1 MQKTKKIIVTHV
13 IVGVILIL
21 TFVAVKMIGSSKSK
35 SSGMPGMMPPAN
47 SMPGGGAPGAGAGGA
62 NGGGGSPG
70 NEAISG
76 NAKGGAGSQL
86 NGTGAQNGGAAPANA
101 TGTPANGMASGGGN
115 AKGAGNGDAGNPSGA
130 PVAGGRAGF
139 GNKKSQTVTPV
150 RTVVAQEV
158 ILQDYVM
165 TSGDIQ
171 TQTSI
176 EVFPSIG
183 GTVVQM
189 NVSLGSPVKKGDII
203 GYIDPSE
210 PGSYYAK
217 SPITCPISGSILTAP
232 AKPGQKV
239 QASSVITKIGDIEN
253 LQVSA
258 KIPERYVAE
267 LAVGQKAEIK
277 LEAYPDVSFS
287 ASVVRISP
295 VVDSSTRTKEIILN
309 FDKKDSRINAGMF
322 AKVKLFTSAYKGAFA
337 IGQDSIV
344 SNSDKNYLF
353 VVNNDDTVSKREVT
367 LGKNVDGYYQILSGV
382 EFGETV
388 VTEGML
394 TLYEGAKVRD
404 IGK

>member
-1 MQKTKKIIVTHV
+1 MQKTTKIIVTHV

-21 TFVAVKMIGSSKSK
+21 TFLAVKMISSSKK
-35 SSGMPGMMPPAN
+35 SASGMPGMMPPAN
-47 SMPGGGAPGAGAGGA
+47 SMAGGGAGGGTAKPGSSTSKEAAAGNGTSGAGAGNA
-62 NGGGGSPG
+62 NGGTGMGTNG
-70 NEAISG
+70 AG
-76 NAKGGAGSQL
+76 GGAGA
-86 NGTGAQNGGAAPANA
+86 GK
-101 TGTPANGMASGGGN
+101 NGMAAAGNTMPGN
-115 AKGAGNGDAGNPSGA
+115 ANSNTSS
-130 PVAGGRAGF
+130 
-139 GNKKSQTVTPV
+139 KKSQTVTPV
-150 RTVVAQEV
+150 RTVVANEV

-189 NVSLGSPVKKGDII
+189 NVSLGSPVKKGDVI

-253 LQVSA
+253 LQISA

-295 VVDSSTRTKEIILN
+295 VVDSATRTKEIILN

-322 AKVKLFTSAYKGAFA
+322 AKVKLFTSAYKGTFA

-353 VVNNDDTVSKREVT
+353 VVNDDDTVSKREVT
-367 LGKNVDGYYQILSGV
+367 LGKNVDGYYQILSGI

>member
-1 MQKTKKIIVTHV
+1 MQKTTKIIVTHV

-21 TFVAVKMIGSSKSK
+21 TFIAVKMIGSSKK
-35 SSGMPGMMPPAN
+35 SASGMPGMMPPAN
-47 SMPGGGAPGAGAGGA
+47 SMARGGGAGGSGAGNSDTAKPGSSTSKEASAGNGTSGAGTGNANGGTGMGTNGAGGGAGAG
-62 NGGGGSPG
+62 
-70 NEAISG
+70 
-76 NAKGGAGSQL
+76 K
-86 NGTGAQNGGAAPANA
+86 
-101 TGTPANGMASGGGN
+101 NGMAAAGNTMPGN
-115 AKGAGNGDAGNPSGA
+115 ANSNTSG
-130 PVAGGRAGF
+130 
-139 GNKKSQTVTPV
+139 KKSQTVTPV
-150 RTVVAQEV
+150 RTVVANEV

-189 NVSLGSPVKKGDII
+189 NVSLGSPVKKGEVI

-253 LQVSA
+253 LQISA

-295 VVDSSTRTKEIILN
+295 VVDSATRTKEIILN

-322 AKVKLFTSAYKGAFA
+322 AKVKLFTSAYKGTFA

-353 VVNNDDTVSKREVT
+353 VVNDDDTVSKREVT
-367 LGKNVDGYYQILSGV
+367 LGKNVDGYYQILSGI

>member
-1 MQKTKKIIVTHV
+1 MQKTTKIIVTHV

-21 TFVAVKMIGSSKSK
+21 TFIAVKMIGSSKK
-35 SSGMPGMMPPAN
+35 SASGMPGMMPPAN
-47 SMPGGGAPGAGAGGA
+47 SMAGGGAGGGAGAG
-62 NGGGGSPG
+62 
-70 NEAISG
+70 
-76 NAKGGAGSQL
+76 K
-86 NGTGAQNGGAAPANA
+86 
-101 TGTPANGMASGGGN
+101 NGMA
-115 AKGAGNGDAGNPSGA
+115 GAGNTMPGNANSNTSG
-130 PVAGGRAGF
+130 
-139 GNKKSQTVTPV
+139 KKSQTVTSV
-150 RTVVAQEV
+150 RTVVANEV

-171 TQTSI
+171 TQISI

-189 NVSLGSPVKKGDII
+189 NVSLGSTVKKGEVI

-239 QASSVITKIGDIEN
+239 QANSVITKIGDIEN
-253 LQVSA
+253 LQISA

-277 LEAYPDVSFS
+277 LEAYPDVSFF

-295 VVDSSTRTKEIILN
+295 VVDSATRTKEIILN

-322 AKVKLFTSAYKGAFA
+322 TKVKLFTSAYKGTFA

-353 VVNNDDTVSKREVT
+353 VVNDDDTVSKREVT
-367 LGKNVDGYYQILSGV
+367 LGKNVDGYYQILSGI

>member
-1 MQKTKKIIVTHV
+1 MQKTTKIIVTHV

-21 TFVAVKMIGSSKSK
+21 TFIAVKMIGSSKK
-35 SSGMPGMMPPAN
+35 SASGMPGMMPPAN
-47 SMPGGGAPGAGAGGA
+47 SMAGGGAGSSAGGGGAGNGGTAKPGSSTSKEAAAGNGTSGTGAGNANGGTGVGTNGAGGGAGAG
-62 NGGGGSPG
+62 
-70 NEAISG
+70 
-76 NAKGGAGSQL
+76 K
-86 NGTGAQNGGAAPANA
+86 
-101 TGTPANGMASGGGN
+101 NGMAAAGNTMPGN
-115 AKGAGNGDAGNPSGA
+115 ANSNTSG
-130 PVAGGRAGF
+130 
-139 GNKKSQTVTPV
+139 KKSQTVTPV
-150 RTVVAQEV
+150 RTVVANEV

-189 NVSLGSPVKKGDII
+189 NVSLGSPVKKGEVI

-253 LQVSA
+253 LQISA

-295 VVDSSTRTKEIILN
+295 VVDSATRTKEIILN

-322 AKVKLFTSAYKGAFA
+322 AKVKLFTSAYKGTFA

-353 VVNNDDTVSKREVT
+353 VVNDDDTVSKREVT
-367 LGKNVDGYYQILSGV
+367 LGKNVDGYYQILSGI

>member
-1 MQKTKKIIVTHV
+1 MQKTTKIIVTHV

-21 TFVAVKMIGSSKSK
+21 TFIAVKMIGSSKK
-35 SSGMPGMMPPAN
+35 SASGMPGMMPPAN
-47 SMPGGGAPGAGAGGA
+47 SMAGGGAGGGAGGSGAGNGGTAKPGSSTSKEAAAGNGTSGAGAGNA
-62 NGGGGSPG
+62 NGGTGMGTNG
-70 NEAISG
+70 AG
-76 NAKGGAGSQL
+76 GGAGA
-86 NGTGAQNGGAAPANA
+86 GK
-101 TGTPANGMASGGGN
+101 NGMAAAGNTMPGN
-115 AKGAGNGDAGNPSGA
+115 ANSNTSG
-130 PVAGGRAGF
+130 
-139 GNKKSQTVTPV
+139 KKSQTVTPV
-150 RTVVAQEV
+150 RTVVANEV

-189 NVSLGSPVKKGDII
+189 NVSLGSPVKKGEVI

-253 LQVSA
+253 LQISA

-295 VVDSSTRTKEIILN
+295 VVDSATRTKEIILN

-322 AKVKLFTSAYKGAFA
+322 AKVKLCTSAYKGTFA

-353 VVNNDDTVSKREVT
+353 VVNDDDTVSKREVT
-367 LGKNVDGYYQILSGV
+367 LGKNVDGYYQILSGI

>member
-1 MQKTKKIIVTHV
+1 MQKTTKIIVTHV

-21 TFVAVKMIGSSKSK
+21 TFIAVKMIGSSKK
-35 SSGMPGMMPPAN
+35 SASGMPGMMPPAN
-47 SMPGGGAPGAGAGGA
+47 SMAGGGAGGGTAKPGSSTSKEAAAGNGTSGAGAGNA
-62 NGGGGSPG
+62 NGGTGVGTNG
-70 NEAISG
+70 AG
-76 NAKGGAGSQL
+76 GGAGA
-86 NGTGAQNGGAAPANA
+86 GK
-101 TGTPANGMASGGGN
+101 NGMAAAGNTMPGN
-115 AKGAGNGDAGNPSGA
+115 ANSNTSG
-130 PVAGGRAGF
+130 
-139 GNKKSQTVTPV
+139 KKSQTVTPV
-150 RTVVAQEV
+150 RTVVANEV

-189 NVSLGSPVKKGDII
+189 NVSLGSPVKKGEVI

-253 LQVSA
+253 LQISA

-277 LEAYPDVSFS
+277 LEAYPDVNFS

-295 VVDSSTRTKEIILN
+295 VVDSATRTKEIILN

-322 AKVKLFTSAYKGAFA
+322 AKVKLFTSAYKGTFA

-353 VVNNDDTVSKREVT
+353 VVNDDDTVSKREVT
-367 LGKNVDGYYQILSGV
+367 LGKNVDGYYQILSGI